1 MKTNIILASASPR
14 RKELLEQ
21 IGISS
26 FKILA
31 ADIDETPLNT
41 EQPSKYVSR
50 MASSK
55 AYEVWKKIAASSA
68 SLAGTRTLVLASDT
82 SVVLNDEIFGK
93 PETKLDFLSMMAR
106 LSSQTH
112 EVITSVHVLE
122 LIGSGIKSEKA
133 ISVVTKVSFK
143 SITMQEMECYW
154 RTGEPADKAGGYGI
168 QGRGALF
175 VQSIEGS
182 YSSVVGL
189 PLKETAELLVGYKID
204 VWSL

>member
-21 IGISS
+21 IGIS
-26 FKILA
+26 FKIHA
-31 ADIDETPLNT
+31 ADIDESPLNT

-55 AYEVWKKIAASSA
+55 AYEVWKKIAA

-93 PETKLDFLSMMAR
+93 PETKLDFLRMMAR
-106 LSSQTH
+106 LSGQTH

-122 LIGSGIKSEKA
+122 LVGSGIKSEKE

-189 PLKETAELLVGYKID
+189 PLKETAELLVGYKVD

>member
-21 IGISS
+21 IGVS
-26 FKILA
+26 FKIHA

-41 EQPSKYVSR
+41 EPPSKYVSR

-55 AYEVWKKIAASSA
+55 AYEVWKKITASSV
-68 SLAGTRTLVLASDT
+68 SLAGARTLVLASDT
-82 SVVLNDEIFGK
+82 SVVLNEEIFGK
-93 PETKLDFLSMMAR
+93 PETKLDFLRMMTR
-106 LSSQTH
+106 LSGQTH

-122 LIGSGIKSEKA
+122 LIASDIKSEKE

-143 SITMQEMECYW
+143 AITLQEMECYW
-154 RTGEPADKAGGYGI
+154 RTGEPRDKAGGYGI

-175 VQSIEGS
+175 VQRIDGS

-189 PLKETAELLVGYKID
+189 PLKETAEILLSYKVD

>member
-21 IGISS
+21 IGIS
-26 FKILA
+26 FKIHA
-31 ADIDETPLNT
+31 ADIDESPLNA

-55 AYEVWKKIAASSA
+55 AYEVWKDITASSA
-68 SLAGTRTLVLASDT
+68 SLTAARTLVLASDT
-82 SVVLNDEIFGK
+82 CVVLNDEIFGK
-93 PETKLDFLSMMAR
+93 PETKLDFLRMMAC
-106 LSSQTH
+106 LSGETH
-112 EVITSVHVLE
+112 EVITSVHILE
-122 LIGSGIKSEKA
+122 LIASGIMSEKA

-143 SITMQEMECYW
+143 SITLQEMERYW

-175 VQSIEGS
+175 VQGIEGS

-189 PLKETAELLVGYKID
+189 PLKETAELLVSYKVD